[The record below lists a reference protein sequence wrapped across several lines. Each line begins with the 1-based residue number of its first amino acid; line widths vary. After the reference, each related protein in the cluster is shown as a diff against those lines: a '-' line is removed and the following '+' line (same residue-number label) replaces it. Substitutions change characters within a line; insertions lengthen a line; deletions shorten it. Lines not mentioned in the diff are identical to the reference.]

1 MIDNSRVGEGAISG
15 ARHFEM
21 DERGINMKWKVWFAI
36 GTIGLVCQTAIAQNS
51 SGNMLTG
58 DAKAEVITSYTGP
71 ATLLKTE
78 RVWVK
83 DFTVRGDVVIDG
95 SLAARMHR
103 HSLLGGGSGDAT
115 PEGVVQQIETS
126 FTKTLTGELKK
137 QQMETD
143 RMPDG
148 VGALGGT
155 YLIVEGEFIGVNEG
169 DKTKRVM
176 IGFGK
181 GASDIKTHII
191 ISLVENGNRTVV
203 LESNLNSQSGKKPGA
218 IIGLGG
224 GNVAVGAVTGDV
236 GDKKSTVLGDA
247 SRMAKVVA
255 KQVEAVMI
263 AQRWVPAPP
272 PPPAPN

>member
-1 MIDNSRVGEGAISG
+1 
-15 ARHFEM
+15 
-21 DERGINMKWKVWFAI
+21 MKWKLYLAI
-36 GTIGLVCQTAIAQNS
+36 GTAVLASQLAVAQNN

-58 DAKAEVITSYTGP
+58 DAKAEVISSYTGP
-71 ATLLKTE
+71 APLPKPE

-83 DFTVRGDVVIDG
+83 DFTIVGDVVVDDSI
-95 SLAARMHR
+95 AARMHR
-103 HSLLGGGSGDAT
+103 RSLLGGGSDDAT

-126 FTKTLTGELKK
+126 FSKTLTGELKK
-137 QQMETD
+137 QQMETE

-148 VGALGGT
+148 VGTIGGT

-181 GASDIKTHII
+181 GASDIKTHVV
-191 ISLVENGNRTVV
+191 ISLVADGRRTVV
-203 LESNLNSQSGKKPGA
+203 LECNLNSQSGKKPGA

-224 GNVAVGAVTGDV
+224 GSVAVGAVTGDV
-236 GDKKSTVLGDA
+236 GDKKSTVQGDA

-255 KQVEAVMI
+255 KQVEAVMV
-263 AQRWVPAPP
+263 AQKWASPPPPP
-272 PPPAPN
+272 PPPAN